1 MTDGILA
8 QLKLEDD
15 KGVVIRYPKLG
26 DLVQMTSYINIL
38 SKEQTYI
45 LFQGN
50 EISIKHEKDYLKK
63 LLFDIKKKMAVQ
75 LLAFHNNQLVGITDI
90 KMKEHALIHEGV
102 FGITIAKEF
111 RGLGLGKKIM
121 KLVIDEAVKNIP
133 QLQVITL
140 SVFSDNSLA
149 QNLYKSFGFKEF
161 GKLPKIIEHKDH
173 LDDHVYMYKRV
184 RY

>member
-1 MTDGILA
+1 MTDSIVA
-8 QLKLEDD
+8 QFKLEDD
-15 KGVVIRYPKLG
+15 KEVVIRYPKLG
-26 DLVQMTSYINIL
+26 DLVQMTSYINLL

-45 LFQGN
+45 LFQGK
-50 EISIKHEKDYLKK
+50 EISIKHEKDYLKNM
-63 LLFDIKKKMAVQ
+63 LSSIKKKMAVQ
-75 LLAFHNNQLVGITDI
+75 LLAFHNTQLIGITDI

-121 KLVIDEAVKNIP
+121 KLVIDETVKNIP

-149 QNLYKSFGFKEF
+149 QNLYKSFGFKEY
-161 GKLPKIIEHKDH
+161 GRLPEIISHKNH
-173 LDDHVYMYKRV
+173 FDDHVYMYKKV
-184 RY
+184 K